1 MNCLK
6 QAHILETGIKLKRKN
21 NTKTWPQPNTWKR
34 VHLLGQEQNSAD
46 LSSATQKYFYKANT
60 FTWNSENSWALKM
73 KKEKKW
79 PDCDTSRRVYLLKQT
94 KLTWSTS
101 SNAKKYSNNAKLF
114 HYNCHYLWAK
124 VQYLCSTSCARTTT
138 CCTVLP
144 GWNGE
149 LIVFAVLGIK
159 RLRHILWK
167 PSFQTWQQQQTNRTF
182 VLTGNSSIL

>member
-1 MNCLK
+1 MASAQHFKKCPPLG
-6 QAHILETGIKLKRKN
+6 TGTKLSWSEFS
-21 NTKTWPQPNTWKR
+21 NTKVLLQGKH
-34 VHLLGQEQNSAD
+34 VHLRQWKLVSA
-46 LSSATQKYFYKANT
+46 KNEKG
-60 FTWNSENSWALKM
+60 K
-73 KKEKKW
+73 KKW
-79 PDCDTSRRVYLLKQT
+79 PDCATLRRVYLLKQT

-114 HYNCHYLWAK
+114 HYNFHYLWAE

-182 VLTGNSSIL
+182 VLTGNSSII

>member
-1 MNCLK
+1 MASAQHFKKCPPLG
-6 QAHILETGIKLKRKN
+6 TGTKLSWSEFS
-21 NTKTWPQPNTWKR
+21 NTKVLLQGKH
-34 VHLLGQEQNSAD
+34 VHLRQWKLVSAKNEKGKKKMAR
-46 LSSATQKYFYKANT
+46 LRHFEKGVS
-60 FTWNSENSWALKM
+60 LKTN
-73 KKEKKW
+73 KTHLIYIQQRK
-79 PDCDTSRRVYLLKQT
+79 
-94 KLTWSTS
+94 
-101 SNAKKYSNNAKLF
+101 KKYSNNAKLF
-114 HYNCHYLWAK
+114 HYNRHYLWAK

-182 VLTGNSSIL
+182 VLTGNSSII